1 MNYQKVSRDG
11 IGTMLSGGRLFGEG
25 MYGCI
30 FTPSLQCKNKQDQ
43 PPLTED
49 KDHPPLSK
57 IILRQDAELEISI
70 SKVIRKIP
78 IWKNYFAVAESICE
92 PAKKQTEKELK
103 DCKVLDNFNM
113 NEFRILSMSY
123 YGVPATA
130 YRFHLDHFDF
140 MGFVTHFIEAGALL
154 NLFGII
160 HRDIHQGN
168 ILIDS
173 HDVPRIIDFN
183 LAIPVELKQDDGNF
197 YLSHQY
203 TYLISQE
210 PPDSTLVNAIYMINT
225 GNLKSSADK
234 VMDEIII
241 KKPIMKTI
249 MSVLHVS
256 RDSMH
261 QSLRSLYQRSKSI
274 QSGDLNTWF
283 QTYWRTV
290 DSWAIGVNLVDF
302 IRKLSIWPSFRPI
315 LAKHKAILFPM
326 LKRMCAVSPIDRIDC
341 VQALYHLDPTNFII
355 KKYGNAWIDK
365 VGTI

>member
-1 MNYQKVSRDG
+1 
-11 IGTMLSGGRLFGEG
+11 MLSGGRLFGEG

-43 PPLTED
+43 PELTEN

-57 IILRQDAELEISI
+57 LILRQDAELEFSI

-92 PAKKQTEKELK
+92 PAKKQTDKELK
-103 DCKVLDNFNM
+103 DCGVMQDYGI

-130 YRFHLDHFDF
+130 YRFHLDDFDF

-154 NLFGII
+154 NLFGIV

-183 LAIPVELKQDDGNF
+183 LAIPVEAPLEEGALK
-197 YLSHQY
+197 HMH
-203 TYLISQE
+203 TVAISQE
-210 PPDSTLVNAIYMINT
+210 PPDSTLVNAVANK
-225 GNLKSSADK
+225 LSADK
-234 VMDEIII
+234 VIDSIIST
-241 KKPIMKTI
+241 KPILNTI
-249 MSVLHVS
+249 ISVLHIS

-261 QSLRSLYQRSKSI
+261 QSLLSFYQQSKSMKT
-274 QSGDLNTWF
+274 GDLNTWF
-283 QTYWRTV
+283 HTYWRTV

-302 IRKLSIWPSFRPI
+302 IRKLSMWPKFNSIF
-315 LAKHKAILFPM
+315 AKHKALVFPI

-355 KKYGNAWIDK
+355 KKYAKTWIEK
-365 VGTI
+365 VGTGKI

>member
-1 MNYQKVSRDG
+1 
-11 IGTMLSGGRLFGEG
+11 MLSGGRLFGEG

-49 KDHPPLSK
+49 KAHPPLSK
-57 IILRQDAELEISI
+57 IILRQDAELEFSI
-70 SKVIRKIP
+70 SNIIRKIP

-92 PAKKQTEKELK
+92 PAKKQTDKELK
-103 DCKVLDNFNM
+103 DCAVIMDHPIS
-113 NEFRILSMSY
+113 EFRILSMSY
-123 YGVPATA
+123 YGVPATT

-140 MGFVTHFIEAGALL
+140 MGFVTHFIQAGALL
-154 NLFGII
+154 NLFGIV

-183 LAIPVELKQDDGNF
+183 LAIPVELPLIEGA
-197 YLSHQY
+197 LVHQY
-203 TYLISQE
+203 TYMISQE
-210 PPDSTLVNAIYMINT
+210 PPDSTLVNAMHLVHT
-225 GNLKSSADK
+225 GNLKISADK
-234 VMDEIII
+234 VIEDIII
-241 KKPIMKTI
+241 RKPIIKTI
-249 MSVLHVS
+249 MSVLHIS

-261 QSLRSLYQRSKSI
+261 QSMLSFYQRSKSMKA
-274 QSGDLNTWF
+274 GDLNTWF
-283 QTYWRTV
+283 QTYWRTI

-302 IRKLSIWPSFRPI
+302 IRKLSLWPSFRPI
-315 LAKHKAILFPM
+315 LAKNKAILFPM

-341 VQALYHLDPTNFII
+341 VQALYHLDPANFII
-355 KKYGNAWIDK
+355 KKYGKAWIDK